1 MRSARGSRRLD
12 PESAAGFTII
22 ELLVVVLLMALL
34 LTLGAPSFAD
44 FVRGMRLNSSTSDLH
59 SDLLLARSESIRRN
73 SRVLLCARSSA
84 TSSIC
89 ATTVA
94 AATWM
99 NGWLVCYDLDADG
112 ICDASSSTDPNP
124 VRVRSGPTPPLSM
137 TGPVA
142 AVIFFP
148 VGNASG
154 AATFTVTAGGS
165 ASRSISLAP
174 SGSVKSSKS

>member
-1 MRSARGSRRLD
+1 MRSARGPRRLGL
-12 PESAAGFTII
+12 ERAGGFTII
-22 ELLVVVLLMALL
+22 ELLVVVMVMAILV
-34 LTLGAPSFAD
+34 TLGAPSFAD
-44 FVRGMRLNSSTSDLH
+44 FMRSTRLTSSMSDLH

-89 ATTVA
+89 ATTVT

-112 ICDASSSTDPNP
+112 SCDASSSSDPNP
-124 VRVRSGPTPPLSM
+124 VRVRSGPSSPLSL
-137 TGPVA
+137 TGPAA